1 MSTRI
6 GGITI
11 DTNDLARASAFWAA
25 ATGYEVGSTDES
37 GAFLADPTGVG
48 TGVFLQVVPEPATA
62 KNRVH
67 IDLAATDVAAEASR
81 LVGLGA
87 TEVAKHDGWIVLA
100 DTDGNQFC
108 VVPA

>member
-11 DTNDLARASAFWAA
+11 DTNDIATSSAFWAA
-25 ATGYEVGSTDES
+25 ATGYEVTSTDES
-37 GAFLADPTGVG
+37 GAFLGDPAGAG
-48 TGVFLQVVPEPATA
+48 TGLYLQLVPEPATA

-67 IDLAATDVAAEASR
+67 LDLAAGDVAAEADR
-81 LVGLGA
+81 LLGLGA

-108 VVPA
+108 VVPS